1 MIQCLERGSES
12 LVMLFLHTVFL
23 NKSGGDDERVQS
35 DSDLFGIL
43 SQAYVACLSFALFLG
58 GPIL

>member
-1 MIQCLERGSES
+1 
-12 LVMLFLHTVFL
+12 MLFLHKVFL